1 MRRRSLILLA
11 PAALAAACAT
21 DAEPPGSPRRET
33 VWALS
38 ARGELLRVNAGVPQQ
53 VQQRVAVSGL
63 EVGDRWVGID
73 FRVAR
78 GVLYAL
84 SARGRLYTLDL
95 ATGRASRVG
104 QQDVELI
111 GTRFAMDFNPAVD
124 RIRVMSDSGQN
135 LRLHPD
141 TGAVVARDPAPAYAA
156 GDPADG
162 QRPLIAAAGYT
173 YNKVNEKL
181 TSNYAIDLARGTLVL
196 QGSREGVVPEVSPNT
211 GRLFTVG
218 ALATGALD
226 DAALDIA
233 DIDNTALA
241 ALATRG
247 RTRLFRLDL
256 ASGQATLLGTLAD
269 GGPITGLAIE
279 P

>member
-1 MRRRSLILLA
+1 MRRRSLMLLA

-33 VWALS
+33 VWALT
-38 ARGELLRVNAGVPQQ
+38 ARGDLLRVNAGVPQQ

-63 EVGDRWVGID
+63 EAGDRWIGID

-104 QQDVELI
+104 QQDIVLNGE
-111 GTRFAMDFNPAVD
+111 RFAMDFNPAVD

-156 GDPADG
+156 GDPAVG
-162 QRPLIAAAGYT
+162 QRPVIAAAGYT
-173 YNKVNEKL
+173 YNKVNDKL

-211 GRLFTVG
+211 GQLFTVG
-218 ALATGALD
+218 ALGIGAID
-226 DAALDIA
+226 DAAMDIA
-233 DIDNTALA
+233 DIDNTTLA

-269 GGPITGLAIE
+269 GGPITGVAIE